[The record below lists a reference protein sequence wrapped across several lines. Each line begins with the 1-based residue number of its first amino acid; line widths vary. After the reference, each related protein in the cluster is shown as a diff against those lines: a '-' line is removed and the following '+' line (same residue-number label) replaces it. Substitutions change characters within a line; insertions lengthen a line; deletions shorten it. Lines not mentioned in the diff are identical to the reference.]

1 MYANYNSR
9 HSDIK
14 KSFKDL
20 LEDCQE
26 FPQLIRY
33 IDVNLQAIIKLPD
46 LVPFDSTTLQ
56 VTRMLSREIGNAYDV
71 LGVKSTIDPN
81 ILKKK

>member
-1 MYANYNSR
+1 
-9 HSDIK
+9 
-14 KSFKDL
+14 
-20 LEDCQE
+20 
-26 FPQLIRY
+26 
-33 IDVNLQAIIKLPD
+33 VNLQGIINLPD
-46 LVPFDSTTLQ
+46 LVSLDSMTLQ

>member
-1 MYANYNSR
+1 MV
-9 HSDIK
+9 
-14 KSFKDL
+14 
-20 LEDCQE
+20 
-26 FPQLIRY
+26 RY
-33 IDVNLQAIIKLPD
+33 IDVNLQVIIKLPD